1 MKKLLPT
8 IDGPGDLK
16 SLSIEDLNRLA
27 IEIRAEILDVV
38 SRNGGHLSSNLG
50 VVEIT
55 LALHKV
61 FDTPEDL
68 IVWDVGH
75 QTYAHKI
82 LTGRRGRFPS
92 LRRYGG
98 LSGFPSRAE
107 SPFDA
112 YNTGH
117 ASTALSAALGL
128 AVARDMAGKKFRVIA
143 VVGDGSLTGGVSW
156 EALNQIGHLRVP
168 VIIVLNDNE
177 MSISQSVGAISKYL
191 GYLTS
196 GQHYLRVKDKA
207 KTLLK
212 SLPGVGGPII
222 RAGRALEEMV
232 KKTFFPGLV
241 FEELGLRYVGPV
253 QGHSLPS
260 LLEVFE
266 DARKESDGPVLIHC
280 VTRKGRGYI
289 PAQNSPDHFHGA
301 PPFDVDSGE
310 PTSPG
315 GKSSYSE
322 IFGQTMIRIAE
333 EDPRVVAIT
342 AAMCEGTGLLQYSE
356 RRPTQ
361 FFDVGIAEQHAVS
374 FAAGLAVGGR
384 RPVCAIY
391 STFLQRAYDQVY
403 HDVCLQNLPVV
414 FVLDRSGLVPD
425 DGPTHQGVN
434 DIAYLRHMPN
444 MVLAAPRDE
453 NELRQLLKAAIDYGR
468 PTAIRFPK
476 GEVVGVVVEET
487 WRDVPLGRAE
497 TLKSGH
503 DLVLAYGSMVYPAL
517 DAARRAE
524 AESGAAGR
532 PGSPGRGG
540 ARFCKPLDEDLI
552 LDYARRGRAII
563 TVEEGVLAGGFGS
576 AVLELLN
583 RNGLHD
589 VRIKCLGLPLDIFP
603 VGKTAQLR
611 ALYRLDPAGLVAD
624 FRVFFGSAGTVEAAD
639 RAGSRH

>member
-1 MKKLLPT
+1 MKKILDSINIPA
-8 IDGPGDLK
+8 DLK
-16 SLSIEDLNRLA
+16 RLSIEDLAKLA
-27 IEIRAEILDVV
+27 VEIRAEILDVV

-55 LALHKV
+55 LALHRV
-61 FDTPEDL
+61 FDTPRDL

-82 LTGRRGRFPS
+82 VTGRRDKFS
-92 LRRYGG
+92 TLRRQGG
-98 LSGFPSRAE
+98 LLGFPSREE
-107 SPFDA
+107 SPYDP

-128 AVARDMAGKKFRVIA
+128 AVARDMAGERRRVIA

-156 EALNQIGHLRVP
+156 EALNQIGHLRIP
-168 VIIVLNDNE
+168 LIIVLNDNE

-212 SLPGVGGPII
+212 SLPGVGGPMIK
-222 RAGRALEEMV
+222 AARALEEMV

-266 DARKESDGPVLIHC
+266 KAKTETDGPVLIHC
-280 VTRKGRGYI
+280 VTRKGRGYS
-289 PAQNSPDHFHGA
+289 PAQDSPEHFHGA
-301 PPFDVDSGE
+301 PPFDVESGE
-310 PTSPG
+310 PTTPG
-315 GKSSYSE
+315 AKPSYSAV
-322 IFGQTMIRIAE
+322 FGNTMLRIAG
-333 EDPRVVAIT
+333 EDERVVAIT
-342 AAMCEGTGLLQYSE
+342 AAMCEGTGLLEYAA
-356 RRPTQ
+356 RRPGQ
-361 FFDVGIAEQHAVS
+361 FFDVGIAEQHAVN

-391 STFLQRAYDQVY
+391 STFLQRAYDQIY

-414 FVLDRSGLVPD
+414 FVLDRAGLVPD

-444 MVLAAPRDE
+444 MVLMAPRDE
-453 NELRQLLKAAIDYGR
+453 NEMRHMLKAAFGYDR
-468 PTAIRFPK
+468 PVAIRFPK
-476 GEVVGVVVEET
+476 SEVVGVAMDQT
-487 WRDVPLGRAE
+487 WRAVPLGKSE
-497 TLKSGH
+497 TLKAGT
-503 DLVLAYGSMVYPAL
+503 DLVLAYGSMVLPAL
-517 DAARRAE
+517 EAAERAE
-524 AESGAAGR
+524 ADSG
-532 PGSPGRGG
+532 GG
-540 ARFCKPLDEDLI
+540 FSLAVVDAKFCKPLDEELI
-552 LDYARRGRAII
+552 LRYARAGKAIA

-583 RNGLHD
+583 RHGLLN
-589 VRIKCLGLPLDIFP
+589 VRIKCFGLPIDIFP
-603 VGKTAQLR
+603 VGKRAQLR
-611 ALYRLDPAGLVAD
+611 ERYGLDTAGLAGQFRLFFGGPGDPAEP
-624 FRVFFGSAGTVEAAD
+624 GTK
-639 RAGSRH
+639 S

>member
-1 MKKLLPT
+1 MKKILDSINIPA
-8 IDGPGDLK
+8 DLK
-16 SLSIEDLNRLA
+16 RLSIEELA
-27 IEIRAEILDVV
+27 KLAVEIRAEILDVV

-55 LALHKV
+55 LALHRV
-61 FDTPEDL
+61 FDTPGDL

-82 LTGRRGRFPS
+82 ITGRRERFPT
-92 LRRYGG
+92 LRRQDG
-98 LSGFPSRAE
+98 LSGFPSREE
-107 SPFDA
+107 SPYDP

-128 AVARDMAGKKFRVIA
+128 AVARDMAGECRRVIA

-156 EALNQIGHLRVP
+156 EALNQIGHLRIP
-168 VIIVLNDNE
+168 LIIVLNDNE

-212 SLPGVGGPII
+212 SLPGVGGPMI

-266 DARKESDGPVLIHC
+266 KAKTESDGPVLIHC
-280 VTRKGRGYI
+280 VTRKGRGYS
-289 PAQNSPDHFHGA
+289 PAQDSPEYFHGA
-301 PPFDVDSGE
+301 PPFDVESGE
-310 PTSPG
+310 PTTSGAKP
-315 GKSSYSE
+315 SYSAV
-322 IFGQTMIRIAE
+322 FGETMLRIAG
-333 EDPRVVAIT
+333 EDERVVAIT
-342 AAMCEGTGLLQYSE
+342 AAMCEGTGLLEYAA
-356 RRPTQ
+356 RRPGQ
-361 FFDVGIAEQHAVS
+361 FFDVGIAEQHAVN

-391 STFLQRAYDQVY
+391 STFLQRAYDQIY

-414 FVLDRSGLVPD
+414 FVLDRAGLVPD

-444 MVLAAPRDE
+444 MVLMAPRDE
-453 NELRQLLKAAIDYGR
+453 NEMRHMLKAAFGYDR
-468 PTAIRFPK
+468 PVAIRFPK
-476 GEVVGVVVEET
+476 SEVVGVAMDQT
-487 WRDVPLGRAE
+487 WRDIPLGKSE
-497 TLKSGH
+497 TLKAGT
-503 DLVLAYGSMVYPAL
+503 DLVLAYGSMVLPTL
-517 DAARRAE
+517 EAAERAE
-524 AESGAAGR
+524 AE
-532 PGSPGRGG
+532 PGGG
-540 ARFCKPLDEDLI
+540 FSLAVVDAKFCKPLDEEVI
-552 LDYARRGRAII
+552 LRFARAGKTIA

-576 AVLELLN
+576 AVLEMLS
-583 RNGLHD
+583 RHGLHD
-589 VRIKCLGLPLDIFP
+589 VRIKCFGLPVGIFP
-603 VGKTAQLR
+603 VGKLTQLR
-611 ALYRLDPAGLVAD
+611 KRYGLDAAGLAVQ
-624 FRVFFGSAGTVEAAD
+624 FRSFFGRPGDSAEPGAP
-639 RAGSRH
+639 S

>member
-1 MKKLLPT
+1 MKKILDS
-8 IDGPGDLK
+8 INDPGDLRN
-16 SLSIEDLNRLA
+16 LPVEDLAKLA
-27 IEIRAEILDVV
+27 VEIRAEILDVV

-50 VVEIT
+50 VVEMT
-55 LALHKV
+55 LALHKA
-61 FDTPEDL
+61 FDTPRDR
-68 IVWDVGH
+68 IVWDIGH

-82 LTGRRGRFPS
+82 LTGRRDRFAT
-92 LRRYGG
+92 LRRQDG
-98 LSGFPSRAE
+98 LLGFPSREE
-107 SPFDA
+107 SPYDP

-128 AVARDMAGKKFRVIA
+128 AVARDMAGEKYRVIA

-156 EALNQIGHLRVP
+156 EALNQIGHLRIP
-168 VIIVLNDNE
+168 LIIVLNDNE

-212 SLPGVGGPII
+212 SLPGVGGPMI

-266 DARKESDGPVLIHC
+266 KAKKDADGPVLIHC
-280 VTRKGRGYI
+280 VTRKGRGYV
-289 PAQNSPDHFHGA
+289 PAQDSPDHFHGA

-310 PTSPG
+310 PITPG
-315 GKSSYSE
+315 AKPSYSAV
-322 IFGQTMIRIAE
+322 FGDAMLRIAG
-333 EDPRVVAIT
+333 EDGRVVAIT
-342 AAMCEGTGLLQYSE
+342 AAMGEGTGLLEYAAK
-356 RRPTQ
+356 RPSQ
-361 FFDVGIAEQHAVS
+361 FFDVGIAEQHAVN

-391 STFLQRAYDQVY
+391 STFLQRAYDQIY

-414 FVLDRSGLVPD
+414 FALDRAGLVPD

-444 MVLAAPRDE
+444 IVLLAPRDE
-453 NELRQLLKAAIDYGR
+453 NEMRHMLKAAFGYDR
-468 PTAIRFPK
+468 PVAIRFPK
-476 GEVVGVVVEET
+476 SEVVGVSMDPV
-487 WRDVPLGRAE
+487 WRDIPLGKSE
-497 TLKSGH
+497 TLKAGT

-517 DAARRAE
+517 EAAERAE
-524 AESGAAGR
+524 AESAAGGG
-532 PGSPGRGG
+532 PGLSL
-540 ARFCKPLDEDLI
+540 AVVDAKFCKPLDEELI
-552 LDYARRGRAII
+552 LRFARAGNAIA

-576 AVLELLN
+576 AVLELLSG
-583 RNGLHD
+583 NGLHD
-589 VRIKCLGLPLDIFP
+589 VRIKCFGLPTDLFP
-603 VGKTAQLR
+603 VGKLSQLR
-611 ALYRLDPAGLVAD
+611 KRYGLDAEGLAAQ
-624 FRVFFGSAGTVEAAD
+624 FRAFFGRPGDLTEPGAEF
-639 RAGSRH
+639 